1 MTGTV
6 AANKKIDLTNV
17 KRAPIIISLL
27 IGAFVGTLNETLLGN
42 ALPELMKAFDVTP
55 STIQWL
61 STAYMLVVGVLVPVT
76 AVLQQWF
83 TTKQLFLTAM
93 ITFLAGTL
101 LAAFAPSFGFLLAGR
116 IVQAL
121 GTGLLLPIMMNT
133 ILIIFPPEQRGGA
146 MGLMGLVM
154 MFAPAL
160 GPTLSGFIIDSL
172 NWRWL
177 FYIVIPFAV
186 ISIIVGAKYLT
197 NVTEIKKPKIDIL
210 SIILSTLGFGGIVY
224 SFSKSGDL
232 GWSDPEVY
240 WTLIVGAISIILF
253 IFRQLRITNPILN
266 LRTFKYPVFSL
277 MVVLTV
283 IVMMTMFST
292 MVLLPMFLQGI
303 LLVTAFKSGLI
314 MLPGSVLNGLMAPV
328 SGKLFDKFGPRVV
341 IIPGVILIAV
351 AMWLFTG
358 IDASVTTGQIIT
370 IHCLLLVAIALVMMP
385 TQTHGLN
392 QLSKDLYPHGTAI
405 FTTLQQVAG
414 SIGTA
419 LFISRMS
426 TGKSN
431 YLAKST
437 NPNDPAEIGAAAL
450 AGFEAAFNIG
460 LIFAVIAIVV
470 SLFIRRSKKRNL
482 KNELQTQID
491 GKRA

>member
-1 MTGTV
+1 MNMTGTV
-6 AANKKIDLTNV
+6 ATNKKIDLTNV

-27 IGAFVGTLNETLLGN
+27 IGTFVAILNETLLSN
-42 ALPELMKAFDVTP
+42 ALPDLMQAFDITP
-55 STIQWL
+55 STVQWL
-61 STAYMLVVGVLVPVT
+61 STAYMLVVGVLVPIT

-83 TTKQLFLTAM
+83 TTNQLFLTAM

-101 LAAFAPSFGFLLAGR
+101 LAALAPSFGILLAGR

-121 GTGLLLPIMMNT
+121 GTGLLLPITMNT
-133 ILIIFPPEQRGGA
+133 ILIIFPPEKRGGA

-160 GPTLSGFIIDSL
+160 GPTLSGVIIDSL

-177 FYIVIPFAV
+177 FYMVIPFAV
-186 ISIIVGAKYLT
+186 VSIIVGAKYLT
-197 NVTEIKKPKIDIL
+197 NVMEIKKPKIDIL

-232 GWSDPEVY
+232 GWADPEVY
-240 WTLIVGAISIILF
+240 WTLIIGLVSLIWF
-253 IFRQLRITNPILN
+253 IFRQLRITNPILD

-283 IVMMTMFST
+283 IVMMTMF
-292 MVLLPMFLQGI
+292 LQGVV
-303 LLVTAFKSGLI
+303 LVTAFKSGLI
-314 MLPGSVLNGLMAPV
+314 MLPGSVLNGLFAPV

-358 IDASVTTGQIIT
+358 IDASVKTGQIIA
-370 IHCLLLVAIALVMMP
+370 IHCLLLIAIALVMMP

-392 QLSKDLYPHGTAI
+392 QLSIDLYPHGTAI
-405 FTTLQQVAG
+405 FSTLQQVAG
-414 SIGTA
+414 SIGMA

-426 TGKSN
+426 AGQSD
-431 YLAKST
+431 YLEKST
-437 NPNDPAEIGAAAL
+437 NPNNPMEISAAAL
-450 AGFEAAFNIG
+450 AGFEAAFTLG
-460 LIFAVIAIVV
+460 LIFAIIAIVI
-470 SLFIRRSKKRNL
+470 SLFIKRSKPRRIAEQQK
-482 KNELQTQID
+482 
-491 GKRA
+491 

>member
-1 MTGTV
+1 MNVTDSVST
-6 AANKKIDLTNV
+6 NKKIDLTKV
-17 KRAPIIISLL
+17 KRGPIIISLL
-27 IGAFVGTLNETLLGN
+27 LGAFVAILNETLLSN
-42 ALPELMKAFDVTP
+42 ALPDLMKAFGVTA

-93 ITFLAGTL
+93 IMFLAGTL

-116 IVQAL
+116 IVQAF

-160 GPTLSGFIIDSL
+160 GPTISGFIIDSL
-172 NWRWL
+172 DWHWL
-177 FYIVIPFAV
+177 FYMVIPFAV
-186 ISIIVGAKYLT
+186 ISIIIGAVYLT
-197 NVTEIKKPKIDIL
+197 NLMEIKKPKVDIL

-240 WTLIVGAISIILF
+240 WTLIIGAFSLVWFVI
-253 IFRQLRITNPILN
+253 RQLRIANPILD
-266 LRTFKYPVFSL
+266 LRTFRYPVFAL

-283 IVMMTMFST
+283 IIMMTMFST
-292 MVLLPMFLQGI
+292 MVILPMFLQGI
-303 LLVTAFKSGLI
+303 LLITAFKSGLI
-314 MLPGSVLNGLMAPV
+314 MLPGSVLNGLLAPV

-351 AMWLFTG
+351 AIWLFTG
-358 IDASVTTGQIIT
+358 IDASVTTGQIIA
-370 IHCLLLVAIALVMMP
+370 IHCLLLIAIALVIMP

-392 QLSKDLYPHGTAI
+392 QLPPDLYPHGTAI
-405 FTTLQQVAG
+405 FSTLQQVAG

-419 LFISRMS
+419 LFISRIS
-426 TGKSN
+426 VGQSN

-437 NPNDPAEIGAAAL
+437 NPNDPAEIGVAAL
-450 AGFEAAFNIG
+450 AGFEAAFTLG
-460 LIFAVIAIVV
+460 LLFSVIAIVV
-470 SLFIRRSKKRNL
+470 SLFIKRSKHK
-482 KNELQTQID
+482 QIHEHH
-491 GKRA
+491 RT